1 MKIPNVGAVLDR
13 LPNGMSRQVGKAALT
28 TKRHSP
34 ILLFTVGTVGF
45 AATIYMACKATL
57 QVDEVLQQ
65 HEETQAKIAQ
75 ASAIDAEYAEK
86 KQSGE
91 LRLLKLQTA
100 GKMLK
105 LYAPTL
111 TVGILSVVAL
121 TGSHI
126 ILNKRNV
133 GLAAV
138 ATGLE
143 KAFDEYRRRVADEFG
158 EEKEQE
164 IRYAVQTREVDEKL
178 ADGTTRKTQVKV
190 RTGLGTEYSF
200 LFDQVNSSHWRREPT
215 ENVNFLYIQ
224 EKLANQRLESRGF
237 LFLNDVFKAIG
248 LPMTKAGN
256 EVGWTWDA
264 HQKGIGNGYVSF
276 GIMKNTE
283 DQVERWVNGSAT
295 GVYLD
300 FNCQGRILDIFEE
313 AARQ

>member
-1 MKIPNVGAVLDR
+1 MKFPKIGAVMDR
-13 LPNGMSRQVGKAALT
+13 IPDGMSRQVGKTTLA

-34 ILLFTVGTVGF
+34 ILLFAIGTVGF
-45 AATIYMACKATL
+45 AATVYMACKSTL
-57 QVDEVLQQ
+57 KVDEVLKE
-65 HEETQAKIAQ
+65 HEETEAKIAH
-75 ASAIDAEYAEK
+75 ASTLDSDYAK
-86 KQSGE
+86 KAAGE
-91 LRLLKLQTA
+91 LRLLKMQTA

-105 LYAPTL
+105 LYAPPI

-143 KAFDEYRRRVADEFG
+143 KAFEEYRRRVADEFG

-164 IRYAVQTREVDEKL
+164 IRYAVQTREVDEQL
-178 ADGTTRKTQVKV
+178 SDGTMKKTQVKV

-215 ENVNFLYIQ
+215 ENVNFLFVQ
-224 EKLANQRLESRGF
+224 EKLANQRLKAKGF
-237 LFLNDVFKAIG
+237 LFLNDVLKAIG
-248 LPMTKAGN
+248 LPETKAGN
-256 EVGWTWDA
+256 ICGWTWDA
-264 HQKGIGNGYVSF
+264 HEKGIGNGYISF
-276 GIMKNTE
+276 GVMKNTE
-283 DQVERWVNGSAT
+283 DRIERWVNGSAT

-300 FNCQGRILDIFEE
+300 FNCQGNILDVFEE
-313 AARQ
+313 AARL